1 MNPHKKTKNYI
12 LLGVGMLFVLLILVV
27 ITLHMGAMKLELSKI
42 PRILWAILTRDT
54 TALSLFKANEI
65 AVIWEIRL
73 PRILCGMFVGGGLA
87 VAGAVFQA
95 ILCNPLADPYTLGV
109 STGAAFGASAAILC
123 SILWGIT
130 VPVTAASMI
139 TAFFTLLLVI
149 FIAEKGGGLA
159 SQNLIISGII
169 ISSILSSGISFLKMM
184 AGENV
189 GAIVFWLMGSLSAR
203 HWTDVLTVAP
213 IVTLGSAAAF
223 YFANDLDIML
233 LGDESAQ
240 SLGINT
246 GRTRLIFLIIGACIT
261 AACVAISGI
270 IGFVGLVVPHM
281 LRFRL
286 TSNNRVLIPLSA
298 LAGAI
303 LLSIADNATRLLS
316 AGEIPVGVLTT
327 LIGGPFFIY
336 VFMRRK
342 KYEP

>member
-1 MNPHKKTKNYI
+1 MNPHKKTKNCI
-12 LLGVGMLFVLLILVV
+12 LLGVGMLFILLLLAV
-27 ITLHMGAMKLELSKI
+27 ITLSNGAMKLEFGKI
-42 PRILWAILTRDT
+42 LRILWAMLTQDATVR
-54 TALSLFKANEI
+54 SLFKANEV

-73 PRILCGMFVGGGLA
+73 PRILCGIFVGGGLA
-87 VAGAVFQA
+87 VAGAIFQA

-109 STGAAFGASAAILC
+109 STGAAFGASLAILC
-123 SILWGIT
+123 SVLWGI
-130 VPVTAASMI
+130 VIPI
-139 TAFFTLLLVI
+139 TAVSMATAFLTLLLVI

-159 SQNLIISGII
+159 SENLIISGII

-189 GAIVFWLMGSLSAR
+189 GAIVFWLMGSLSSR
-203 HWTDVLTVAP
+203 HWADVLTVAP
-213 IVTLGSAAAF
+213 VVTLGLGMAF
-223 YFANDLDIML
+223 YFANDLNIML

-240 SLGINT
+240 ALGINT
-246 GRTRLIFLIIGACIT
+246 GRTRLIYLIIGACIT
-261 AACVAISGI
+261 AACVAVSGI
-270 IGFVGLVVPHM
+270 IGFIGLVVPHM

-286 TSNNRVLIPLSA
+286 TSNNRALLPLSA

-303 LLSIADNATRLLS
+303 ILSIADNATRLLS

-336 VFMRRK
+336 VFVRRK